1 MKLLNKLNG
10 FQRSPAGLEW
20 RIWKKLHI
28 FLFAGTALPLLAA
41 ATAYAAEWLW
51 PNAQP
56 DNKVDLFFYIML
68 GLITLDW
75 TLVLTVAIG
84 CIIVMVMKG
93 PAYVADAYPMQES
106 ASFPKSVCN
115 MRPQTIEKKSC

>member
-1 MKLLNKLNG
+1 MNLFNKLSG

-41 ATAYAAEWLW
+41 ATVYAADWLW

-56 DNKVDLFFYIML
+56 NNKPDLFLYIML

-75 TLVLTVAIG
+75 TLVLALAIG
-84 CIIVMVMKG
+84 CAIVIIMKG
-93 PAYVADAYPMQES
+93 PAYIADAYALEQSED
-106 ASFPKSVCN
+106 FPKA
-115 MRPQTIEKKSC
+115 